1 MCSLPAIA
9 QTDTAI
15 LQNNIDTVTQK
26 TTDTVKGQNLSSSP
40 FNSEVKYKAKDSIFI
55 DVINKLV
62 YLYGEAE
69 VYYEKLELKAAK
81 ITLDFKI
88 SELKAEYGTD
98 SAGKKTGIPHFTDG
112 GQPIDADVIRYNF
125 RSKKAKISNLVLK
138 EGEGVI
144 YGENVKKDEQDNI
157 YVHNAKYTTCNAEHP
172 HFYISASKLKI
183 VPRKQIVT
191 GPANLVIADVPTPA
205 WVPFGFFPV
214 RQGRKSGIM
223 MPGYGFSPGQG
234 YFLRN
239 GGYYFGISDYFDLAL
254 TGDIYTQ
261 GTWAGRLS
269 STYAKRY
276 KYGGSVQFAYANN
289 QFGSPEDVNGYSRSR
304 NYNIVWNHRLDPK
317 ARPNTN
323 FSASVNYQSPQ
334 YLRYN
339 SYNPATIVQS
349 QVTSSINYNKVLGG
363 GRYNLSVNGSAS
375 QNNQTKDVSIGLP
388 QLTFD
393 VLRFNPFKRKVAI
406 GPKRWYED
414 IGFNYSFN
422 AQNRI
427 NTKDSLLFRE
437 QTLRQMS
444 NGAIHRA
451 ALTTQF
457 KVFKYFSLSPQIS
470 ANEYWSLTSIRKT
483 WNRDSLRVETDTIR
497 GFTRAADFSVSA
509 NVGTMLYGTFNINA
523 RKLRAIRHVMTINT
537 NFSFNPD
544 FSDAGFG
551 TYRKIKPDTVN
562 AKEEL
567 YSIIGHNTIVN
578 GPGQGRRGQVGL
590 DLNNNL
596 EMKVRRYSDTGYKDE
611 KVKIFESF
619 NIGASYNFF
628 AEHFKLSPVT
638 MNARTVLFK
647 QLSILASGF
656 TFDPYVLNDSTGLPV
671 DKYLINEPNRKLAR
685 FTNGSVTLS
694 TTLNSTLFDGKTD
707 ERDGQPMQPGVG
719 GLQNAAL
726 MANPYLTAYD
736 LSLLTT
742 SGDFVDFNVP
752 WSLTLNYSYY
762 YRKPGLTR
770 SISQTIMFSG
780 DMNLTENWKIAF
792 SSGYDF
798 SRKEMNLTSID
809 FHRQLHCWEFKLSW
823 IPIGPRQYFLFNL
836 NVKSSILQD
845 LKINRRRDWFDAN

>member
-1 MCSLPAIA
+1 MPVFGQIEPPDSAGRTLDAV
-9 QTDTAI
+9 
-15 LQNNIDTVTQK
+15 TVK
-26 TTDTVKGQNLSSSP
+26 TTDTVKAKNLTSSP

-81 ITLDFKI
+81 ITLDFKT

-98 SAGKKTGIPHFTDG
+98 TAGKKTGVPHFTDG

-125 RSKKAKISNLVLK
+125 RSKKAKIHNLVLK
-138 EGEGVI
+138 EGEGII
-144 YGENVKKDEQDNI
+144 YGENVKKDQQDNI
-157 YVHNAKYTTCNAEHP
+157 YVQNARYTTCDAEHP
-172 HFYISASKLKI
+172 HFYIAASRLKI
-183 VPRKQIVT
+183 IPKKQIIT

-205 WVPFGFFPV
+205 WLPFGFFPV

-223 MPGYGFSPGQG
+223 MPGYGFSPNQG

-254 TGDIYTQ
+254 TGDVYTQ

-276 KYGGSVQFAYANN
+276 KYGGNLQFAYANN
-289 QFGSPEDVNGYSRSR
+289 QFGSPEDVNGFSRSK
-304 NYNIVWNHRLDPK
+304 NYNVVWNHRLDPK
-317 ARPNTN
+317 ARPSTN

-334 YLRYN
+334 YLQFN

-349 QVTSSINYNKVLGG
+349 QVNSSINFNKVLGRG
-363 GRYNLSVNGSAS
+363 KYNLGVNASAS
-375 QNNQTKDVSIGLP
+375 QNNQTKEVSITFP

-393 VLRFNPFKRKVAI
+393 VLRFNPFKRKVVI
-406 GPKRWYED
+406 GEKRWYED
-414 IGFNYSFN
+414 IGFNYNFN

-427 NTKDSLLFRE
+427 NTRDSLLFRE
-437 QTLRQMS
+437 ETLRNMS
-444 NGAIHRA
+444 NGAVHRA
-451 ALTTQF
+451 NLSTQF

-470 ANEYWSLTSIRKT
+470 ANEYWSLTTQRKR
-483 WNRDSLRVETDTIR
+483 WNPDSLWIETDTIR
-497 GFTRAADFSVSA
+497 QFTRAADFSVSA

-523 RKLRAIRHVMTINT
+523 RKIRAIRHVMTINT

-551 TYRKIKPDTVN
+551 IYRTVQADSAN
-562 AKEEL
+562 TKQLL
-567 YSIIGHNTIVN
+567 YSTLGHNLIAP
-578 GPGQGRRGQVGL
+578 GPGAGRAGQIGVN
-590 DLNNNL
+590 LNNNL
-596 EMKVRRYSDTGYKDE
+596 EMKVRKYSDTGYKDE

-619 NIGASYNFF
+619 SISGSYNFF
-628 AEHFKLSPVT
+628 AEQFKLSPIS

-647 QLSILASGF
+647 QLSIMANGF
-656 TFDPYVLNDSTGLPV
+656 TFDPYVIDSAGQAV
-671 DKYLINEPNRKLAR
+671 DRYLFNEPNRKLAR
-685 FTNGSVTLS
+685 FTNGSITVS
-694 TTLNSTLFDGKTD
+694 TTLNSSLFDGKTD
-707 ERDGQPMQPGVG
+707 ARDGQPMQPGVN

-736 LSLLTT
+736 LALLTS

-762 YRKPGLTR
+762 YRKPGHTR
-770 SISQTIMFSG
+770 SISQTVMFNG

-798 SRKEMNLTSID
+798 TRKEINLTSID

-823 IPIGPRQYFLFNL
+823 IPIGPRQYFLFTL
-836 NVKSSILQD
+836 NAKASLLQQA
-845 LKINRRRDWFDAN
+845 KINRRRDWFDAN